1 MLISLGELGP
11 MPESPI
17 SPNELS
23 KICKP
28 VMINFEAFGQK
39 FTSKKM
45 VHADRLSF
53 NQNYVILTGRIPEHK
68 VVETFRKGRLKFEIH
83 DRDRKKLAQSPS
95 LFGQNKA
102 DQLWGRLNQT
112 KEKIKFTPKN
122 RAENC
127 WAKKQNLLL

>member
-1 MLISLGELGP
+1 MVISIGELGP

-17 SPNELS
+17 SPPELS
-23 KICKP
+23 KLCKP

-39 FTSKKM
+39 FTSKKLL
-45 VHADRLSF
+45 HADVLSF

-68 VVETFRKGRLKFEIH
+68 VVETFRKGTFKFEIH

-95 LFGQNKA
+95 LFGQKQT

-112 KEKIKFTPKN
+112 KERIQLRKIGTIGLC
-122 RAENC
+122 E
-127 WAKKQNLLL
+127 